1 MFQIVPA
8 DIDVLAMTVH
18 YQTSNCSTG
27 SKGAAAHVSVLCIVG
42 NMKLQ
47 EVHKTSKLQLLDWHH
62 NQLHN

>member
-1 MFQIVPA
+1 MS
-8 DIDVLAMTVH
+8 LAMTVH

-27 SKGAAAHVSVLCIVG
+27 SKGVTAYVSVPCIIS

-47 EVHKTSKLQLLDWHH
+47 EVHRTSELQLLDWHH